1 MRYWG
6 KYVPVAQR
14 RAKAERQLNKLR
26 KQGKAVEPVA
36 IDGRC
41 IARTFWGK
49 GWCDHLESFSD
60 YANRLPR
67 GRTYVRNGSVC
78 HLEIGPGRI
87 EALVIGS
94 ALYQVTIHIRPLVS
108 DKWVAIKKKCAGRI
122 GSMLEL
128 LQGKMSD
135 QVMAVVTDRTKGL
148 FPQPGEIELDCSC
161 PDWALMCKHVAAVL
175 YAVGNR
181 LDSRPELLFDL
192 RAVDAQ
198 ELIGAPMALPAT
210 VTDTGGDTIVTE
222 QLAEIFGIDID
233 TGIAAAANPA
243 APAMKAGQ
251 PIVKRRPRNEKT
263 VKQVP
268 AAKVPRPPSKAPRTP
283 VTAPPPPVPESAR
296 RPPSRPANAC
306 AMKPP
311 TGKGLARLRKQLGLT
326 VAQFAATLGVSPP
339 TIYRWES
346 TAGKLKLQQRPL
358 EALEAIRLKNMK
370 K

>member
-14 RAKAERQLNKLR
+14 RAKAQRQLDKLR
-26 KQGKAVEPVA
+26 KQGKAVQPVA

-41 IARTFWGK
+41 IAQTFWGK

-94 ALYQVTIHIRPLVS
+94 ALYRVTINIRPLVS
-108 DKWVAIKKKCAGRI
+108 DKWGVIKKKCAGRI

-135 QVMAVVTDRTKGL
+135 QVMAIVTDRTKGL

-198 ELIGAPMALPAT
+198 ELIGAPMALT
-210 VTDTGGDTIVTE
+210 TTGTDTPGDILVTE
-222 QLAEIFGIDID
+222 QLADIFGIDID
-233 TGIAAAANPA
+233 TGIDTAAKPA
-243 APAMKAGQ
+243 APEMKAGQ
-251 PIVKRRPRNEKT
+251 PTVKRRPRVEKT
-263 VKQVP
+263 ANQVP
-268 AAKVPRPPSKAPRTP
+268 PAKVRRPPSKAPRTP
-283 VTAPPPPVPESAR
+283 ATDPPPVRVNAR
-296 RPPSRPANAC
+296 RPPSRPATARE
-306 AMKPP
+306 MKPP

-326 VAQFAATLGVSPP
+326 VAQFAATLGVTPP
-339 TIYRWES
+339 TIYRWEG
-346 TAGKLKLQQRPL
+346 TAEKLKLQQRPL
-358 EALEAIRLKNMK
+358 KALEAIRLKNMK